1 MREPEDLLLTPAQ
14 VAAMFAV
21 RPRTIT
27 LWANAGK
34 LQPIKTLGGHRRYKA
49 SVVRRLVEEGTE
61 ERRW

>member
-1 MREPEDLLLTPAQ
+1 
-14 VAAMFAV
+14 MFAV

-34 LQPIKTLGGHRRYKA
+34 LQPIRTLGGHRRYKA
-49 SVVRRLVEEGTE
+49 SEVRRLVEEGAE